1 VTKPVVYVIT
11 HDPKD
16 RCDLVSSILAQAV
29 TALAF
34 GYGCEIFLMDRGSR
48 IIVKGYLDGLKSESF
63 EPLSLLMDNFREME
77 GKLYVCNPSMG
88 ALVVKKEDCIEV
100 YGYINATKL
109 LESAANALVVFT
121 Y

>member
-1 VTKPVVYVIT
+1 MKPVVYVIT
-11 HDPKD
+11 HDPKE

-34 GYGCEIFLMDRGSR
+34 GYSCEIFLMDRGSKMS
-48 IIVKGYLDGLKSESF
+48 IKGYLDGLKSASF
-63 EPLSLLMDNFREME
+63 EPLSLLLENFREME
-77 GKLYVCNPSMG
+77 GKLYICSPSTG
-88 ALVVKKEDCIEV
+88 ALGINKEDCIDV
-100 YGYINATKL
+100 DGYINATKL